1 MQTLM
6 SGSDSWV
13 AFDSGITSVSR
24 KHLEETIVNHAAKLG
39 LTLDWLIT
47 YQLTSGARR
56 IAFTIAAS
64 DTKKLQKLLD
74 DLDNHFPNF
83 AGDSELN
90 ELINQSVSKNS
101 GRAAVFPLEIDIATS
116 VSADALIKKSGIES
130 IIAIGEELPVKAQIH
145 INGYLRPIFH
155 NGKLELYVERVAGG
169 DFSPV
174 ERETAHECCGGHEG
188 EGPISL

>member
-1 MQTLM
+1 MQTLT

-24 KHLEETIVNHAAKLG
+24 KHLEETIVNHSAKLG
-39 LTLDWLIT
+39 LSLDWLIT
-47 YQLTSGARR
+47 HQLTSGARR

-64 DTKKLQKLLD
+64 DKKKLQKLLD

-90 ELINQSVSKNS
+90 ELINQSTSKNS
-101 GRAAVFPLEIDIATS
+101 GRAVVFPLEIDIATS
-116 VSADALIKKSGIES
+116 VSAEALIKKSAIES

-145 INGYLRPIFH
+145 IKGYLRPIFH

-169 DFSPV
+169 YFSPV